1 MNLVDIAVKEL
12 EEAID
17 TRKNALAKGHIK
29 DFAEYQHVVGVIT
42 GLTSA
47 KERLKDLLKYEEEM

>member
-1 MNLVDIAVKEL
+1 MNIVDIAIKEL
-12 EEAID
+12 EEAIEA
-17 TRKNALAKGHIK
+17 RKNALAKGHIK

-42 GLTSA
+42 GLASA

>member
-1 MNLVDIAVKEL
+1 MNVVDIVLKEL

-17 TRKNALAKGHIK
+17 TRKNALVRGHIK
-29 DFAEYQHVVGVIT
+29 DYAEYQHLVGVIT

-47 KERLKDLLKYEEEM
+47 SDRLKDLLKYEEVN